1 MASMF
6 FAHYVT
12 CLLTCI
18 CGGQYIVCRLH
29 VDMCLLLCC
38 TVCQCQGGVAGDG
51 SDRPSPR
58 ILPVE

>member
-6 FAHYVT
+6 FAHCHMFVDLYMW
-12 CLLTCI
+12 
-18 CGGQYIVCRLH
+18 GQYIVCRLH

-38 TVCQCQGGVAGDG
+38 TVCQCKEGVAGDG